1 MPEEGGGVGEV
12 ASKVNGCRCSRRY
25 TYQTCKGQLKALQW
39 VKRTL
44 TYPVPLPIH
53 QCLHLLDEV
62 LVCFS
67 LSCACWEGGG
77 IGVHLYDR
85 SQQRL

>member
-1 MPEEGGGVGEV
+1 
-12 ASKVNGCRCSRRY
+12 
-25 TYQTCKGQLKALQW
+25 
-39 VKRTL
+39 
-44 TYPVPLPIH
+44 
-53 QCLHLLDEV
+53 LHLLDEV